1 MIDVNVMSLPVQ
13 CTLRALVP
21 LENVRPVMIILEKCF
36 PDSLSRT
43 YGSVQ
48 TAGEAD
54 GDAAA
59 HAPPPR
65 KLPGATHV
73 FRSEKV
79 PVSGIRALSRRM
91 PDSQFWL
98 EYEVAD
104 TDEDAP
110 ARSGIVVFL
119 AGELVRQAGDPTIW
133 ASDDE
138 DGASECAWLRGVAE
152 KILESAHRLAMSVQ
166 HGFHMDWKE
175 RGEFNLLLEGFAFL
189 KGLLDQSDQRL
200 LDATSA
206 AFRAEYENAKRRSR
220 AADAAVT
227 LMAFVTE
234 NSDSG
239 AAPGLLNAEDSQQLR
254 QAAELLRNV
263 ARGIPAESERV

>member
-1 MIDVNVMSLPVQ
+1 
-13 CTLRALVP
+13 
-21 LENVRPVMIILEKCF
+21 
-36 PDSLSRT
+36 
-43 YGSVQ
+43 
-48 TAGEAD
+48 
-54 GDAAA
+54 
-59 HAPPPR
+59 
-65 KLPGATHV
+65 
-73 FRSEKV
+73 
-79 PVSGIRALSRRM
+79 
-91 PDSQFWL
+91 
-98 EYEVAD
+98 
-104 TDEDAP
+104 
-110 ARSGIVVFL
+110 
-119 AGELVRQAGDPTIW
+119 
-133 ASDDE
+133 
-138 DGASECAWLRGVAE
+138 
-152 KILESAHRLAMSVQ
+152 
-166 HGFHMDWKE
+166 MDWKE